1 MLLWVTRP
9 RRDDDFTV
17 DDAHVI
23 AESAV
28 DPALMRSLFLFEA
41 LNDPQLATLIASS
54 VVVDYGPGV
63 VFTEGDRAQFF
74 FVLVDGELSLTRRVG
89 DRDVETLR
97 TSHRGSYCGA
107 TASFIECPPMHYT
120 FSVRACGPCRL
131 LRIDAEA
138 FGTFVRVHFPM
149 AVHFL
154 QGMMVDHEGVH
165 HIVDQQHRI
174 QAAGT
179 ISAGLMHGL
188 NNPAGAITRTVTQ
201 LRTRISQDRGADVCG
216 RLSPASAAIYDR
228 LRREA
233 SGVGAA
239 SPHSSP
245 LDVADREERIE
256 DWLTARGVDRP
267 WTLSPALGNAGLDV
281 DWLEEAAAA
290 FESIDA
296 AGDVAPVI
304 VAVADHVDTLLLI
317 DELVGASAEVSAL
330 VGSARQYSQLDSS
343 PLVVANV
350 NDLLDSTLTVMSAA
364 IEAKG
369 ISVRTEYAAELPT
382 LLCYA
387 GELNQAWTGIVD
399 NAVYAIDAAHQGGG
413 QITIRTGCVDGNII
427 QVELCD
433 NGIGIS
439 PDVRDRI
446 FLPFFTTKPV
456 GEGAGMGLDLAWR
469 VIVGKHRGMLSVS
482 STPGDTTFTV
492 CLPVE
497 HSV

>member
-1 MLLWVTRP
+1 
-9 RRDDDFTV
+9 V
-17 DDAHVI
+17 DDAHVL

-28 DPALMRSLFLFEA
+28 DPDFLRSLFLFEA
-41 LNDPQLATLIASS
+41 LNAQQLATLAASS
-54 VVVDYGPGV
+54 VVVDSGPGL
-63 VFTEGDRAQFF
+63 VFAEGDRAQFF
-74 FVLVDGELSLTRRVG
+74 FVLVEGELSLTRRVG

-97 TSHRGSYCGA
+97 ATHRGSYCGA
-107 TASFIECPPMHYT
+107 TAAFIESPPEHYT

-138 FGTFVRVHFPM
+138 FGTFVRVNFPM

-201 LRTRISQDRGADVCG
+201 LRARISQDRGQNVCG
-216 RLSPASAAIYDR
+216 RLSPASTAIYDR
-228 LRREA
+228 LLREA
-233 SGVGAA
+233 SVVGTS
-239 SPHSSP
+239 SPHSA
-245 LDVADREERIE
+245 LGVAGREERIE
-256 DWLTARGVDRP
+256 DWLAACGIDKP

-281 DWLEEAAAA
+281 EWLQEAAFA
-290 FESIDA
+290 FESIGA
-296 AGDVAPVI
+296 AGDVATVI
-304 VAVADHVDTLLLI
+304 VAVADRVETLLLL
-317 DELVGASAEVSAL
+317 DELAGASAEVSAL

-343 PLVVANV
+343 PLVVADV

-364 IEAKG
+364 IDAKG
-369 ISVRTEYAAELPT
+369 ISVRTEYAPDLPT

-387 GELNQAWTGIVD
+387 GELNQAWTNIVD
-399 NAVYAIDAAHQGGG
+399 NAIYAIGATHGDGGL
-413 QITIRTGCVDGNII
+413 ITVRTGWVDDSII

-433 NGIGIS
+433 NGIGIA
-439 PDVRDRI
+439 PDVRDRM

-469 VIVGKHRGMLSVS
+469 VIVGKHRGMLSAS
-482 STPGDTTFTV
+482 SVPGDTRFTA
-492 CLPVE
+492 CIPVE
-497 HSV
+497 HSAEQSRPWR